1 MGATD
6 AMAELDVFFAP
17 YDASTAVPQSN
28 LSALQADIAL
38 IHNVTAAKVAW
49 DAATQPTQP
58 AALNPFAIQFCVYN
72 LLDSSYI
79 TPLIAAAKAGVFVQ
93 VLMDYKN
100 LNQPYVHTYETF
112 KDAGLLVSANK
123 SMSQKDLSPQQRNQL
138 NLIGVKSAGLM
149 HMKTRYY
156 SWLASPTDTVPKELV
171 ISGSLNPENTAV
183 ENEDTLLTIQDHPS
197 VITAYKQAVR
207 AVRDGTP
214 FTNKYDPELPVNL
227 LFSQATVQKGT
238 EDAAEARRVL
248 LDLVRSETEAV
259 LISVYSMRSIED
271 DRSTLVKELC
281 AAHQRGVAVAVVT
294 DKGQADGEGGFAGGD
309 KTVTPLR
316 LVQCGI
322 PTYKAKNYA
331 GRFTALH
338 HKNAIFGLSARR
350 IIWTDTANWSEA
362 SMGNGTSRSKPH
374 NAETTL
380 IIDSDKLDKGRMGL
394 RFLSNF
400 LKIFRKYGYQQ
411 ACPYNQTSGHLTK
424 SITANCKS
432 DMKWSQPD
440 WVQPDPVNV
449 TAMLVAAGGS
459 SWPTV
464 FTQFSATSVDP
475 QDTQLTYSINGDNLG
490 RTTPFVPSGAP
501 NQSTATLDGVPF
513 GAIVNVMLSTPNS
526 TLSDGRAPVR
536 SVMQT
541 FIVDAAFDWHAE
553 PPVRRS
559 ADELDALRV
568 SFKLN

>member
-1 MGATD
+1 MRCSSEGRGSRCSHRYLT
-6 AMAELDVFFAP
+6 
-17 YDASTAVPQSN
+17 SVP
-28 LSALQADIAL
+28 
-38 IHNVTAAKVAW
+38 
-49 DAATQPTQP
+49 
-58 AALNPFAIQFCVYN
+58 
-72 LLDSSYI
+72 
-79 TPLIAAAKAGVFVQ
+79 
-93 VLMDYKN
+93 
-100 LNQPYVHTYETF
+100 
-112 KDAGLLVSANK
+112 
-123 SMSQKDLSPQQRNQL
+123 DLSKCTWFQNVFKCR
-138 NLIGVKSAGLM
+138 
-149 HMKTRYY
+149 RY
-156 SWLASPTDTVPKELV
+156 
-171 ISGSLNPENTAV
+171 
-183 ENEDTLLTIQDHPS
+183 
-197 VITAYKQAVR
+197 
-207 AVRDGTP
+207 
-214 FTNKYDPELPVNL
+214 
-227 LFSQATVQKGT
+227 
-238 EDAAEARRVL
+238 VL
-248 LDLVRSETEAV
+248 
-259 LISVYSMRSIED
+259 
-271 DRSTLVKELC
+271 
-281 AAHQRGVAVAVVT
+281 T

-322 PTYKAKNYA
+322 PTYKVISHLNSSINLMLYQAKNYA

-432 DMKWSQPD
+432 DMKWNQPD

-464 FTQFSATSVDP
+464 FTQFTTTSIDP
-475 QDTQLTYSINGDNLG
+475 QVTQLTYSINGDNLG
-490 RTTPFVPSGAP
+490 RTTLFVPSGAP

-536 SVMQT
+536 SVLQT

-559 ADELDALRV
+559 AVELDALRV
-568 SFKLN
+568 SFKLD